1 MQKRNFPRLR
11 IKTEAK
17 IKTANGIVS
26 CITENI
32 CLGGIFVKTSNCLK
46 VGDRAEINLSIPISA
61 RNNGINVTGIAI
73 RIEEGGIA
81 FKFQNVGHET
91 FCDLLTFIDYPV
103 VCYQGI

>member
-11 IKTEAK
+11 IRTDVE
-17 IKTANGIVS
+17 IKTANGVVS

-32 CLGGIFVKTSNCLK
+32 CLGGVFVRTSNCLK
-46 VGDRAEINLSIPISA
+46 VGDRAEINLPIPFIA
-61 RNNGINVTGIAI
+61 RNNGISVNGIAI
-73 RIEEGGIA
+73 RIEEDGVA

-103 VCYQGI
+103 ACYQSA